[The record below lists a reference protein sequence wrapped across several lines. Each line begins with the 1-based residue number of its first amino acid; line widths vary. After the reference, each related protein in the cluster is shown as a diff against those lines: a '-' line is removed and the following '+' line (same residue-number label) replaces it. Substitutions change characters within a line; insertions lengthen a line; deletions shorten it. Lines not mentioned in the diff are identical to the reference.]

1 VGHHGSSKL
10 EKRNCMLE
18 LKDEMGIANLKFEN
32 HIVEMLC
39 NHQELLSSCSKWM
52 TDMRGRASCL

>member
-10 EKRNCMLE
+10 EKRKCMLAKMRWT
-18 LKDEMGIANLKFEN
+18 LQNLKFED

-39 NHQELLSSCSKWM
+39 NHQELLSSYSKGM

>member
-1 VGHHGSSKL
+1 
-10 EKRNCMLE
+10 MLAKMRWT
-18 LKDEMGIANLKFEN
+18 LQNLKFED

-39 NHQELLSSCSKWM
+39 NHQELLSSYSKGM